1 MLKIER
7 FTGLARSYGA
17 NIDLWPVE
25 ERCDARALLD
35 SSKAARAVLLEER
48 LLDDAL
54 AGAWKQQER
63 ARASLAEHDAALAR
77 LRTNVA
83 ARIARAPAEPS
94 GFRGRFFA
102 QVRGAHVRGVW
113 PDLNWLGLS
122 SGSGIAVAAGLF
134 IGMHFPTFL
143 TSADLLSSLQVASI
157 PIFME

>member
-7 FTGLARSYGA
+7 FTALVRSYGA
-17 NIDLWPVE
+17 NSDLWPVE
-25 ERCDARALLD
+25 ERGDALALLEIC
-35 SSKAARAVLLEER
+35 KAARAVLAEER

-54 AGAWKQQER
+54 AGALEHQESPR
-63 ARASLAEHDAALAR
+63 MSPVEHDSAVAR

-83 ARIARAPAEPS
+83 ARIARASAEPS

-102 QVRGAHVRGVW
+102 HVRGLW

-134 IGMHFPTFL
+134 IGMHFPAL
-143 TSADLLSSLQVASI
+143 SASGDLLSTLQVASI

>member
-7 FTGLARSYGA
+7 FTALVRSYGA
-17 NIDLWPVE
+17 NSDLWPVE
-25 ERCDARALLD
+25 ERGDALALLEI
-35 SSKAARAVLLEER
+35 SKAARAVVAEER

-54 AGAWKQQER
+54 AGALKHQESPR
-63 ARASLAEHDAALAR
+63 MSTVEHDAALAR

-83 ARIARAPAEPS
+83 ARIARASAEPS

-102 QVRGAHVRGVW
+102 HVRGLW

-134 IGMHFPTFL
+134 IGMHFPAL
-143 TSADLLSSLQVASI
+143 SASGDLLSTLQVASI

>member
-7 FTGLARSYGA
+7 FTALVRSYGA
-17 NIDLWPVE
+17 NSDLWPVE
-25 ERCDARALLD
+25 ERGDALALLEI
-35 SSKAARAVLLEER
+35 SKAARAVVAEER

-54 AGAWKQQER
+54 AGALKHQESPR
-63 ARASLAEHDAALAR
+63 MSPVEHDAAVAR

-83 ARIARAPAEPS
+83 ARIARASAEPS

-102 QVRGAHVRGVW
+102 HVRGLW

-134 IGMHFPTFL
+134 IGMHFPAL
-143 TSADLLSSLQVASI
+143 SASGDLLSTLQVASI

>member
-7 FTGLARSYGA
+7 FTALVRSYGA
-17 NIDLWPVE
+17 NSDLWPVE
-25 ERCDARALLD
+25 ERGDALALLEIC
-35 SSKAARAVLLEER
+35 KAARAVLAEER

-54 AGAWKQQER
+54 AGALKHQESPR
-63 ARASLAEHDAALAR
+63 MSPVEHDAALAR

-83 ARIARAPAEPS
+83 ARIARASAEPS

-102 QVRGAHVRGVW
+102 HVRGLW

-134 IGMHFPTFL
+134 IGMHFPAL
-143 TSADLLSSLQVASI
+143 SASDNLLSTLQIASI

>member
-7 FTGLARSYGA
+7 FIALVRSYGA
-17 NIDLWPVE
+17 NSDLWPVE
-25 ERCDARALLD
+25 ERGDALALLETC
-35 SSKAARAVLLEER
+35 KAARAVLAEER

-54 AGAWKQQER
+54 AGALKHQESPR
-63 ARASLAEHDAALAR
+63 MSPVEHDAALAR

-83 ARIARAPAEPS
+83 ARIARASAEPS

-102 QVRGAHVRGVW
+102 HVRGLW

-134 IGMHFPTFL
+134 IGMHFPAL
-143 TSADLLSSLQVASI
+143 SASGDLLSTLQVASI

>member
-7 FTGLARSYGA
+7 FTALVRSYGA
-17 NIDLWPVE
+17 NSDLWPVE
-25 ERCDARALLD
+25 ERGDALALLEI
-35 SSKAARAVLLEER
+35 SKAARAVLAEER

-54 AGAWKQQER
+54 AGALKHQESPR
-63 ARASLAEHDAALAR
+63 MSPVEHDAALAR

-83 ARIARAPAEPS
+83 ARIARASAEPS
-94 GFRGRFFA
+94 GLRGRFFA
-102 QVRGAHVRGVW
+102 HVRGLW

-134 IGMHFPTFL
+134 IGMHFPTFP

>member
-7 FTGLARSYGA
+7 FTALVRSYGA
-17 NIDLWPVE
+17 NSDLWPVE
-25 ERCDARALLD
+25 ERGDALALLEI
-35 SSKAARAVLLEER
+35 SKAARAVLAEER

-54 AGAWKQQER
+54 AGALKHQESPR
-63 ARASLAEHDAALAR
+63 MSPVEHDAALAR

-83 ARIARAPAEPS
+83 ARIARASAEPS

-102 QVRGAHVRGVW
+102 HVRGLW

-122 SGSGIAVAAGLF
+122 SGSGIAVAAGLV
-134 IGMHFPTFL
+134 IGMHFPAL
-143 TSADLLSSLQVASI
+143 SASGDLLSTLQVASI

>member
-7 FTGLARSYGA
+7 FTALVRSYGA
-17 NIDLWPVE
+17 NSDLWPVE
-25 ERCDARALLD
+25 ERGDALALLEI
-35 SSKAARAVLLEER
+35 SKAARAVLAEER

-54 AGAWKQQER
+54 AGALKHQESPR
-63 ARASLAEHDAALAR
+63 MSPVEHDAALAR

-83 ARIARAPAEPS
+83 ARIARASAEPS

-102 QVRGAHVRGVW
+102 HVRGLW

-134 IGMHFPTFL
+134 IGMHYPAL
-143 TSADLLSSLQVASI
+143 SASGDLLSTLQVASI

>member
-7 FTGLARSYGA
+7 FTALVRSYGA
-17 NIDLWPVE
+17 NSDLWPVE
-25 ERCDARALLD
+25 ERGDALALLEI
-35 SSKAARAVLLEER
+35 SKAARAVLAEER

-54 AGAWKQQER
+54 AGALKHQESPR
-63 ARASLAEHDAALAR
+63 MSPVEHDAALAR

-83 ARIARAPAEPS
+83 ARIARASAEPS

-102 QVRGAHVRGVW
+102 HVRGLW

-134 IGMHFPTFL
+134 IGMHFPAL
-143 TSADLLSSLQVASI
+143 SASGDLLSTLQVASI

>member
-7 FTGLARSYGA
+7 FTALVRSYGA
-17 NIDLWPVE
+17 NSDLWPVE
-25 ERCDARALLD
+25 ERGDALALLEI
-35 SSKAARAVLLEER
+35 SKAARAVLAEER

-54 AGAWKQQER
+54 AGALKHQESPR
-63 ARASLAEHDAALAR
+63 MSPVEHDAALAR

-83 ARIARAPAEPS
+83 ARIACASAEPS

-102 QVRGAHVRGVW
+102 HVRGLW

-134 IGMHFPTFL
+134 IGMHFPAL
-143 TSADLLSSLQVASI
+143 SASGDLLSTLQVASI

>member
-7 FTGLARSYGA
+7 FTALVRSYGA
-17 NIDLWPVE
+17 NSDLWPVE
-25 ERCDARALLD
+25 ERGDALALLEI
-35 SSKAARAVLLEER
+35 SKAARAVLAEER

-54 AGAWKQQER
+54 AGALKHQESPR
-63 ARASLAEHDAALAR
+63 MSPVEHDAAVAR

-83 ARIARAPAEPS
+83 ARIARASAEPS

-102 QVRGAHVRGVW
+102 HVRGLW

-134 IGMHFPTFL
+134 IGMHYPAL
-143 TSADLLSSLQVASI
+143 SASGDLLSTLQVASI

>member
-7 FTGLARSYGA
+7 LTALVRSYGA
-17 NIDLWPVE
+17 NSDLWPVE
-25 ERCDARALLD
+25 ERGDALALLEI
-35 SSKAARAVLLEER
+35 SKAARAVLAEER

-54 AGAWKQQER
+54 AGALKHQESR
-63 ARASLAEHDAALAR
+63 RMSPVEHDAALAR

-83 ARIARAPAEPS
+83 ARIARASAEPS

-102 QVRGAHVRGVW
+102 HVRGLW

-134 IGMHFPTFL
+134 IGMHFPAL
-143 TSADLLSSLQVASI
+143 SASGDLLSTLQVASI

>member
-7 FTGLARSYGA
+7 FTALVRSYGA
-17 NIDLWPVE
+17 NSDLWPVE
-25 ERCDARALLD
+25 ERGDALALLEI
-35 SSKAARAVLLEER
+35 SKAARAVLAEER

-54 AGAWKQQER
+54 AGALKHQESPR
-63 ARASLAEHDAALAR
+63 MSPVEHDAAVAR

-83 ARIARAPAEPS
+83 ARIARASAEPS

-102 QVRGAHVRGVW
+102 HVRGLW

-134 IGMHFPTFL
+134 IGMHFPAL
-143 TSADLLSSLQVASI
+143 SASGDLLSTLQVASI

>member
-7 FTGLARSYGA
+7 FTALVRSYGA
-17 NIDLWPVE
+17 NSDLWPVE
-25 ERCDARALLD
+25 ERGDALALLEIC
-35 SSKAARAVLLEER
+35 KAARAVLAEER

-54 AGAWKQQER
+54 AGALKHQESPR
-63 ARASLAEHDAALAR
+63 MSPVEHDAAVAR

-83 ARIARAPAEPS
+83 ARIARASAEPS

-102 QVRGAHVRGVW
+102 HVRGLW

-134 IGMHFPTFL
+134 IGMHSPNL
-143 TSADLLSSLQVASI
+143 PASGDLLSTLQVASI
-157 PIFME
+157 PIFAE

>member
-1 MLKIER
+1 MKIER
-7 FTGLARSYGA
+7 FTSLARSYGA
-17 NIDLWPVE
+17 NSDLWPVE
-25 ERCDARALLD
+25 ERGDALALLEIC
-35 SSKAARAVLLEER
+35 KAARAVLAEER

-54 AGAWKQQER
+54 AGALKHQESPR
-63 ARASLAEHDAALAR
+63 MSPVEHDAALAR

-83 ARIARAPAEPS
+83 ARIARASAEPS

-102 QVRGAHVRGVW
+102 HVRGLW

-134 IGMHFPTFL
+134 IGMHFPAL
-143 TSADLLSSLQVASI
+143 SASGDLLSTLQVASI

>member
-7 FTGLARSYGA
+7 FTALVRSYGA
-17 NIDLWPVE
+17 NSDLWPVE
-25 ERCDARALLD
+25 ERGDALALLEIC
-35 SSKAARAVLLEER
+35 KAARAVLAEER

-54 AGAWKQQER
+54 AGALKHQESPR
-63 ARASLAEHDAALAR
+63 MSPVEHDAALAR

-83 ARIARAPAEPS
+83 ARIARASAEPS

-102 QVRGAHVRGVW
+102 HVRGLW

-134 IGMHFPTFL
+134 IGMHFPAL
-143 TSADLLSSLQVASI
+143 SASGDLLSTLQVASI

>member
-7 FTGLARSYGA
+7 FTALVRSYGA
-17 NIDLWPVE
+17 NSDLWPVE
-25 ERCDARALLD
+25 ERGDALALLEI
-35 SSKAARAVLLEER
+35 SKAARAVLAEER

-54 AGAWKQQER
+54 AGALKHQESPR
-63 ARASLAEHDAALAR
+63 MSPVEHDAALAR

-83 ARIARAPAEPS
+83 ARIARASAEPS

-102 QVRGAHVRGVW
+102 HVRGLW

-134 IGMHFPTFL
+134 IGMHYPAL
-143 TSADLLSSLQVASI
+143 SA
-157 PIFME
+157 

>member
-7 FTGLARSYGA
+7 FTALVRSYGA
-17 NIDLWPVE
+17 NSDLWPVE
-25 ERCDARALLD
+25 ERGDALALLEI
-35 SSKAARAVLLEER
+35 SKAARAVLAEER

-54 AGAWKQQER
+54 AGALKHQESPR
-63 ARASLAEHDAALAR
+63 MSPVEHDAALAR

-83 ARIARAPAEPS
+83 ARIARASAEPS

-102 QVRGAHVRGVW
+102 HVRGLW

-134 IGMHFPTFL
+134 IGMHFPAL
-143 TSADLLSSLQVASI
+143 SASGDLLSTLQVASI
-157 PIFME
+157 PIFAE

>member
-7 FTGLARSYGA
+7 FTALVRSYGA
-17 NIDLWPVE
+17 NSDLWPVE
-25 ERCDARALLD
+25 ERGDALALLEI
-35 SSKAARAVLLEER
+35 SKAARAVLAEER

-54 AGAWKQQER
+54 AGALKHQESPR
-63 ARASLAEHDAALAR
+63 MSPVEHDAAEAR

-83 ARIARAPAEPS
+83 ARIARASAEPS

-102 QVRGAHVRGVW
+102 HVRGLW

-134 IGMHFPTFL
+134 IGMHSPNL
-143 TSADLLSSLQVASI
+143 PASGDLLSTLQVASI
-157 PIFME
+157 PIFAE

>member
-7 FTGLARSYGA
+7 FTALVRSYGA
-17 NIDLWPVE
+17 NSDLWPVE
-25 ERCDARALLD
+25 ERGDALALLEIC
-35 SSKAARAVLLEER
+35 KAARAVLAEER

-54 AGAWKQQER
+54 AGALKHQESPR
-63 ARASLAEHDAALAR
+63 MSPVEHDAAVAR

-83 ARIARAPAEPS
+83 ARIARASAEPS

-102 QVRGAHVRGVW
+102 QVRGAHVRGGW

-134 IGMHFPTFL
+134 IGMHFPTFP

>member
-7 FTGLARSYGA
+7 FTALVRSYGA

-25 ERCDARALLD
+25 ERGDALALLEI
-35 SSKAARAVLLEER
+35 SKAARAVVAEER

-54 AGAWKQQER
+54 AGALKHQESPR
-63 ARASLAEHDAALAR
+63 MSPVEHDAAVAR

-83 ARIARAPAEPS
+83 ARIARASAEPS

-102 QVRGAHVRGVW
+102 HVRGLW

-134 IGMHFPTFL
+134 IGMHFPAL
-143 TSADLLSSLQVASI
+143 SASGDLLSTLQVASI